1 VTPRLPLSMTPQFT
15 GIIVSGV
22 DYCQP
27 KPQKHAIFT
36 DFGSDLRKIRAFS
49 RKVCSL
55 EVALQLKV
63 LQFTFS
69 ALVNLGKPP

>member
-1 VTPRLPLSMTPQFT
+1 MTPLFT

-22 DYCQP
+22 DFGLQE
-27 KPQKHAIFT
+27 PQKHAFFT

-49 RKVCSL
+49 RKVRSL
-55 EVALQLKV
+55 EVVMKLKV

-69 ALVNLGKPP
+69 SLVVLCGSL